1 MSAKDH
7 TRTCLLVLGLLCIAA
22 CASVGSVPTAT
33 PRRLTRLNVV
43 VSNWDARVEALLVD
57 QYGRRSGWTR
67 EGVLEEVNGCISQSG
82 WEDGI
87 PNPRPDESDTA
98 AVAEWER
105 MQVEDSTYA
114 ATTPPLYHHFSIGND
129 RNYRDELAK
138 RFVGL
143 IDQGSC
149 ELGLVPLHPGALSL
163 TINAEGVGV
172 RGCEDTTSTTVALG
186 KPQRWRLS
194 WKLVGDS
201 CIVKTT
207 RLDARGS
214 TK

>member
-1 MSAKDH
+1 MSARDH
-7 TRTCLLVLGLLCIAA
+7 TRTSLLVLGLLCTAA

-43 VSNWDARVEALLVD
+43 VQNWDARVEAVLID
-57 QYGRRSGWTR
+57 QYGQRSGWTR
-67 EGVLEEVNGCISQSG
+67 KGVAEEVNGCISQSG

-105 MQVEDSTYA
+105 IQAEDSTYA
-114 ATTPPLYHHFSIGND
+114 ATTPPIYHHFSIGND

-143 IDQGSC
+143 IEQGGC
-149 ELGLVPLHPGALSL
+149 ELRLVPLYPGALSL
-163 TINAEGVGV
+163 AINAEGIGV
-172 RGCEDTTSTTVALG
+172 RGCEDTTSVLVTPG
-186 KPQRWRLS
+186 KPQRWRLT
-194 WKLVGDS
+194 WKQAGDS
-201 CIVKTT
+201 CVVEIT
-207 RLDARGS
+207 RLDVRGS
-214 TK
+214 AK